1 MRNADK
7 YRANAVHCF
16 RMANKALDPHDEQT
30 WLNMGETWLGM
41 IPERERMPHPLSS
54 SESIDMNSLASL
66 DFGSTFSNPSIN
78 LKYSGPSLSISASA
92 CLVSISTVLVSVVG

>member
-16 RMANKALDPHDEQT
+16 RMANKALNPHDEQT

-41 IPERERMPHPLSS
+41 IPERERMPN
-54 SESIDMNSLASL
+54 EIFEKVVRNQ
-66 DFGSTFSNPSIN
+66 GTGQEPS
-78 LKYSGPSLSISASA
+78 KSRH
-92 CLVSISTVLVSVVG
+92 